1 MRTFL
6 TALGFCILAT
16 SMAQAAPFRIH
27 PYNLFGSADEFT
39 ASIALGD
46 LDGDGD
52 LDGLAVNGRHWV
64 QQDRAYFNNGM
75 GLFRTSVP
83 VGAREGTGYVAALA
97 DFDND
102 GDLDAVIARDLLP
115 ALMVRNDG
123 AGNFDAGEEFG
134 PMLQAR
140 SALAGDLDNDGDTDL
155 VISLRGDVN
164 ILYLNDGSGQLEATA
179 AIGGEYQTIGG
190 AMADIDAD
198 GDLDLIFSNR
208 GGEGVLIHLNDGEA
222 GFDEGRF
229 IGAELELETR
239 SIAMGDMNGDGN
251 LDIVAAAIGAPGVI
265 FHGDGAG
272 DFTAADRWGL
282 AEDSTYG
289 LALADFD
296 ADGRLDI
303 LAGNTQTPSQI
314 HYQSDA
320 GWQPSALYDDVET
333 VYSVAVGDMN
343 GDDKPDIVFAVSE
356 GVNFIALN
364 QHD

>member
-6 TALGFCILAT
+6 TALSICILSST
-16 SMAQAAPFRIH
+16 AQAAPFRIH
-27 PYNLFGSADEFT
+27 PYNFFGAAEEFT

-64 QQDRAYFNNGM
+64 QQDRAYFNNGL
-75 GLFRTSVP
+75 GLFRTAAP

-97 DFDND
+97 DFDGD

-123 AGNFDAGEEFG
+123 HGNFDAGEEFG

-140 SALAGDLDNDGDTDL
+140 SALAGDLDNDGDIDL

-164 ILYLNDGSGQLEATA
+164 ILYLNDGSGQLEPTA

-190 AMADIDAD
+190 AMADLDND

-208 GGEGVLIHLNDGEA
+208 GGEGVLVHLNDGEA
-222 GFDEGRF
+222 GFDAGRF
-229 IGAELELETR
+229 IGAELDLETR
-239 SIAMGDMNGDGN
+239 AIAMGDMNDDGH

-272 DFTAADRWGL
+272 GFTPADRWGI
-282 AEDSTYG
+282 AEDRTYG

-296 ADGRLDI
+296 ADGQLDI

-314 HYQSDA
+314 HYQSEQ
-320 GWQPSALYDDVET
+320 GWYARDLYDDVET
-333 VYSVAVGDMN
+333 IYSVAIGDMN
-343 GDDKPDIVFAVSE
+343 ADRKPDIVFAVSE